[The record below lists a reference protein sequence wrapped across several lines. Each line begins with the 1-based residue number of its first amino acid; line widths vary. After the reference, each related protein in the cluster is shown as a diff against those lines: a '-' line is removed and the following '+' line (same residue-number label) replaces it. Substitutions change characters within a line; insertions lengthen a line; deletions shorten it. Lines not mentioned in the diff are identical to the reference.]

1 MKYTTLGRTGLKVS
15 VAGLGCG
22 GPSRI
27 GQTQKKSEA
36 DSLRVV
42 REALGAGINVIDS
55 AEAYGTEA
63 IVGKALRDARREE
76 VIVSTKK
83 SAWGDGALSRA
94 AIAKSLEAS
103 LKRLGTDYIDI
114 YHVHAVLPDAYPFV
128 RDEVVPCLLDLKRE
142 GKIRFLGIMEMFHR
156 DSGHAML
163 QLALEDDCWDV
174 MMVGFNLLNQ
184 SARHRVFSKTLE
196 KNIGT
201 LIMFAVRRALS
212 RKERLLETLR
222 DLEDRGLLDHGIA
235 DLSDP
240 LGFLVHEGGCTNV
253 TDAAYRYCVHEPG
266 VDVVLSGT
274 GDVDHLRE
282 NIISLLREDLPK
294 RDRARLNT
302 LFSRVDDISGD

>member
-15 VAGLGCG
+15 VVGLGCG

-27 GQTQKKSEA
+27 GQSQKRSEA

-63 IVGKALRDARREE
+63 IVGKALREVRREE

-83 SAWGDGALSRA
+83 SAWGDAALSRA
-94 AIAKSLEAS
+94 AITQSLEAS

-114 YHVHAVLPDAYPFV
+114 YHVHAVLPKDYPLV

-142 GKIRFLGIMEMFHR
+142 GKIRFLGITEMFHR

-174 MMVGFNLLNQ
+174 MMAGFNLLNQ
-184 SARHRVFSKTLE
+184 SARQRVFSRTLE

-222 DLEDRGLLDHGIA
+222 DLEDRGLLDRGSA

-240 LGFLVHEGGCTNV
+240 LGFLVHEGGATNV
-253 TDAAYRYCVHEPG
+253 TDAAYRYCRHEPG

-274 GDVDHLRE
+274 GDVVHLRE
-282 NIISLLREDLPK
+282 NIVSLLREDLPK